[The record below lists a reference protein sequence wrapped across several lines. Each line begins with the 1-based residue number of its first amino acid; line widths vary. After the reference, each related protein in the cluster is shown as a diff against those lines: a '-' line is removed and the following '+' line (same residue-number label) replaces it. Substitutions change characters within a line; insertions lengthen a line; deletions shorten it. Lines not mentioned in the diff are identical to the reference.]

1 MLLAANAWKQTF
13 IKDMTADND
22 KNKVKKPEKP
32 NQTVKREK
40 PKQNKAHEDFKRR
53 YFEFY
58 DDVKTSDR
66 QDW

>member
-1 MLLAANAWKQTF
+1 
-13 IKDMTADND
+13 MTADND

-53 YFEFY
+53 YF
-58 DDVKTSDR
+58 DVKISDR